1 MQDRWLINSPE
12 RRILIT
18 VQSRGNGALN
28 SNIYFRNEKKKTNE
42 YEVLIMLNFG
52 VIAPLLIS
60 FAISAAAGPKIIGI
74 LRRLKAG
81 QTVRDDGPQT
91 HLKKNGTPTMGGIIF
106 LLGVV
111 VTCLFYVK
119 DYPKIIPVLF
129 MTVGFGIVGFWDD
142 YIKVVLKRSEG
153 LTPGQK
159 MAGQL
164 VVTAVFAYYMV
175 KYSEAGL
182 TMLVPF
188 CPGLTIDLGWL
199 SIPLLFFVVIGT
211 VNGTNFTDGLDG
223 LASSVTVIVAVF
235 FSVVALGTGT
245 GIAPV
250 TLAVAGGLLGFLLF
264 NVYPASVFMG
274 DTGSLALGG
283 FVASVA
289 YMLNMP
295 LFLLLVGLI
304 YMVEV
309 LSVIIQVTYFKA
321 THGKRFFKMAPIH
334 HHFEKCGWSE
344 TRVVTVFSIIE
355 AFCCLIALAAM

>member
-1 MQDRWLINSPE
+1 MTKIS
-12 RRILIT
+12 I
-18 VQSRGNGALN
+18 
-28 SNIYFRNEKKKTNE
+28 
-42 YEVLIMLNFG
+42 VLA
-52 VIAPLLIS
+52 VLIS
-60 FAISAAAGPKIIGI
+60 FVISAAAGPVIIPI
-74 LRRLKAG
+74 LRKLKVG

-106 LLGVV
+106 LLAVLI
-111 VTCLFYVK
+111 TSLIYAPH
-119 DYPKIIPVLF
+119 YPKVIPILF
-129 MTVGFGIVGFWDD
+129 MTVGFGIVGFLDD
-142 YIKVVLKRSEG
+142 FIKVVLHRSEG
-153 LTPGQK
+153 LTPAQK

-175 KYSEAGL
+175 NISDVGL

-188 CPGLTIDLGWL
+188 FPEISINLGWL

-223 LASSVTVIVAVF
+223 LAASVTVMVAVF
-235 FSVVALGTGT
+235 FSVVAIGTDA

-250 TLAVAGGLLGFLLF
+250 AGGLMGFLLF

-283 FVASVA
+283 FVAATA
-289 YMLNMP
+289 YMMNMP
-295 LFLLLVGLI
+295 LFILLVGFI
-304 YMVEV
+304 YLVEV

-344 TRVVTVFSIIE
+344 TRVVAVFSIIT
-355 AFCCLIALAAM
+355 ALCCLVAFAAV

>member
-1 MQDRWLINSPE
+1 MTKIS
-12 RRILIT
+12 I
-18 VQSRGNGALN
+18 
-28 SNIYFRNEKKKTNE
+28 
-42 YEVLIMLNFG
+42 VLA
-52 VIAPLLIS
+52 VLIS
-60 FAISAAAGPKIIGI
+60 FVISAAAGPVIIPI
-74 LRRLKAG
+74 LRKLKVG

-106 LLGVV
+106 LLAVLI
-111 VTCLFYVK
+111 TSLIYAPH
-119 DYPKIIPVLF
+119 YPKVIPILF
-129 MTVGFGIVGFWDD
+129 MTVGFGIVGFLDD
-142 YIKVVLKRSEG
+142 FIKVVLHRSEG
-153 LTPGQK
+153 LTPAQK

-175 KYSEAGL
+175 NISDVGL

-188 CPGLTIDLGWL
+188 FPEISINLGWL

-223 LASSVTVIVAVF
+223 LAASVTVMVAVF
-235 FSVVALGTGT
+235 FSVVAIGTDA

-250 TLAVAGGLLGFLLF
+250 TLAVVGGLMGFLLF

-283 FVASVA
+283 FVAATA
-289 YMLNMP
+289 YMMNMP
-295 LFLLLVGLI
+295 LFLLLVGII
-304 YMVEV
+304 YLVEV
-309 LSVIIQVTYFKA
+309 LSVMIQVTYFKV

-344 TRVVTVFSIIE
+344 TRVVTVFSIIT
-355 AFCCLIALAAM
+355 ALCCLVALAGI